1 MTFIEKIYEE
11 NKAILLIYIL
21 ETVYIY

>member
-11 NKAILLIYIL
+11 NKAILIIYIV